1 MNSKYFHET
10 IDVDFGYHFVVRR
23 SVNVADVHGDLSI
36 ETLKRIYQLFNGFLV
51 HVRSTYL
58 TSNTS
63 DVIQFLRLLSRT
75 SYMILLIRDLDDEDD
90 EEIQSAITSVRS
102 VCSNCQ
108 IFYLPNVVDKYSDV
122 NREKIEQLREQIFLD
137 AVKFFHSNEQNIQ
150 KHLEQ
155 LMDTD
160 QCRNAEQDKVFIDS
174 IRPILIHGKED
185 DYPLYSLFTRMCHI
199 RHKLAKM
206 DPYNADFQDTK
217 LYALHSELSQISTEL
232 EKQQRAGF
240 QATGQAFQ
248 RFFQLVQNTEDQ
260 LNNLNLLSIELK
272 HERDKKISCVD
283 LTTSFYQKLS
293 LEIHWRNAMISSKS
307 ISNSERRILIDAYHN
322 YIDEGNS
329 FEIIDG
335 DNFEMQDE
343 FLIEVM
349 HLFHKKKF
357 FIMSIIGPQQS
368 GKSTLLN
375 FLFGTLFEVRE
386 GRCTR
391 GVYGT
396 LVKIRSE
403 AVTHDLIPPDY
414 DYILLID
421 TEDLFSIEKS
431 DEQYDKRLILF
442 CLAISHLVIVNISG
456 EIHYTLIQMLIL
468 CIQSLNYLGETR
480 VTRPTVHFVLNEK
493 ADLNKA
499 ICEKLFRILRDILI
513 ANGLNNLIDLGPNNF
528 HVLSTAFNRKPFLDP
543 HGECAAISTDI
554 NFVTDVQKLC
564 KLFVDSSFQIIRDT
578 GDRFSIPTKW
588 IEFANS
594 VLQIIKKYPDL
605 TYFKDIFER
614 EQNNKIRQDIR
625 NDFEQILSPTQAQ
638 LLIDREKHNS
648 ISHIQDSFQIEQEKI
663 LNELESKLEQK
674 IVKYAVSENVRQRSF
689 RFMRVQVA
697 SRFRSWEVSAIMAG
711 EQDKLNKMVDDS
723 DAELRQLAYDTTG
736 KTYFTDKASAME
748 KFEMMWKNQF
758 SCVQVKFDSETQ
770 WKQSIDLVCQLY
782 DVLDQY
788 ALPSLDNVL
797 AYLPFLMT
805 LDNLDQLSKISTE
818 CISKASNINPLVPHS
833 TNTVYTICFSDL
845 QKPYTFLNN
854 DALLAIYCGDKNSR
868 TRTRSTCRLGVRED
882 FSQEMNSNW
891 RTTVRVSHCFEL
903 LIGRIKEI
911 YQLKISDDEF
921 STEII
926 LLQDILGTVDKL
938 IQDVNQELSMFNF
951 SMSKSLKSI
960 LHICAVLST
969 ALFYYHRHK
978 THFNS
983 VLMKINQ
990 NKVKWQHR
998 FLRMVVVQE
1007 NDDGNVATNLINEF
1021 SDQLRQSFELKVKE
1035 IIGTCIEN
1043 ELRTLNQYSIMKEL
1057 DGEVYEA
1064 PNDWLMRYVLYPFQI
1079 IIERFDQRWEKIETI
1094 ILQLVNISMNSH
1106 LEILAEFFR
1115 IIEAIKIA
1123 LQLIG
1128 GDSFTF
1134 VDDLFESSSNDINQ
1148 NLFDKK
1154 LCMATLLYQY
1164 LSGEPISTKI
1174 TIKNGFTY
1182 TVQSKWQETINN
1194 MPKSSDQ
1201 LKNIFRSMKT
1211 TFETYTITY
1220 IDLFLDKVI
1229 NQKTTSEQAL
1239 QIVMNTFVKNSCR
1252 RTRERLLIQVRG
1264 CKEQCPGCKR
1274 LCDIDH
1280 QLDNA
1285 TSVGQGENRHR
1296 CQSGHQIQALGG
1308 VRYAKGN
1315 ELIIVSCEQMKD
1327 EEFTI
1332 TDQNSSPMC
1341 WKDFKNIHLDWDFDE
1356 LNLKRR
1362 QIDVSIYI
1370 WDRIANQ
1377 LCQYYE
1383 NDMGFVMPNY
1393 ELVQDHFIL
1402 LFGYSDRS
1410 NIANDGLY
1418 GRMLRRVEGLL
1429 LTTKT
1434 DVDQDRPTLRNYLPK
1449 VIDEFIRIR
1458 IEKKRFVTDRMTLIV
1473 GGPKPICLN
1482 RVARLDE
1489 INSSQINDS
1498 ISNCKKPIDFLAA
1511 FMIINDVLASIQADS
1526 KLYGLKHT
1534 IILMMDG
1541 KPDKFPFNG
1550 LRELLNNYYST
1561 INHFWTI
1568 MLGKD
1573 DIETSKQINEIMN
1586 GTLLNINE
1594 PKDLFDVYLKIAN
1607 QDADKSAACNKT
1619 SLMQSTSTLDIWTE
1633 KKTALNDPKTSI
1645 EPLSQHK
1652 KPYEEKSNT
1661 QTVPIPG
1668 IPESLIYHQI
1678 YGISFPSKRED
1689 ILPNV
1694 LLAIAEQVAPN
1705 TTEDILIPLPI
1716 FSQRSIDYLP
1726 TINIKLTVEPLG
1738 FDCNQF
1744 LACLAQDIGID
1755 RNDLVL
1761 IEARQGTV
1769 SLNTRLSVRIAIDKV
1784 KRENIQ
1790 ERLLSMNLPVSKNF
1804 VTMTIQANKNQSN
1817 ESSLE
1822 RDPIRVALENFD
1834 NTEIDRVRLTPETI
1848 DARLRMS
1855 QFMTILDQAQFEFL
1869 KKKSQQIAQCLMH
1882 AFRECSFDYKL
1893 EYALLVANQILVNQ
1907 YKERYNRK
1915 QDNEKILFHGT
1926 SIENL
1931 HAIFRKNFQYH
1942 CKAKRTDN
1950 GWYGQGIYFTSSPRK
1965 ALNYAKSWKFDTF
1978 AYIIC
1983 SLVAVGKSLTITN
1996 MDYRGKP
2003 MHPNY
2008 DSHYVRT
2015 SPNDGEPISNEGEP
2029 FYEEFVIK
2037 DNRRILPL
2045 FIVGIRRAYHCT
2057 IWRDANIDNEVNSS
2071 ILEDMRRR
2079 LSFNIYE
2086 SKTSEDTLN
2095 ILKSKFSDDEMNCA
2109 LITNGARGGRELV
2122 IECRKLRLT
2131 IPIVV
2136 YCKKKSFHQQWATEL
2151 GGREI
2156 KVTGNADETVQFVMD
2171 SLK

>member
-1 MNSKYFHET
+1 MSTIHQVSIESTSIYSHLNQGTTASNLTNETTDDDDDFAIFQFSLKDLVNAGELQYTDKKMKDIANDLMKKFKGEFNRSFQLLIFGAIQPMMYLLKREQNLSDFLEPLKSLFSKESNNPCISQRWLIDVMMINSNRFLCRRLTFLLSKRNPVPMIQPSTNTINKKYRFVSSIIHVWDFSRPILLSFGVGKCKGKTPLVNALFETNFEQSMNSKYFRET
-10 IDVDFGYHFVVRR
+10 IDVDFGYHFVERR

-36 ETLKRIYQLFNGFLV
+36 ETLKRICQLFNGFLV
-51 HVRSTYL
+51 HVQSTYL

-63 DVIQFLRLLSRT
+63 DVIQFLRPLSHP
-75 SYMILLIRDLDDEDD
+75 SYILLLIRDLDDEDD
-90 EEIQSAITSVRS
+90 EEIQTAITSIRS
-102 VCSNCQ
+102 ACSNCQ
-108 IFYLPNVVDKYSDV
+108 IFFLPNVADKNTYV
-122 NREKIEQLREQIFLD
+122 NKEKIEQLREQIFLD
-137 AVKFFHSNEQNIQ
+137 AVKFSHSNEQNIQ
-150 KHLEQ
+150 KHFEQ

-185 DYPLYSLFTRMCHI
+185 DYPLYSLFTRMCDI

-217 LYALHSELSQISTEL
+217 LYALHSELFQISEEL

-248 RFFQLVQNTEDQ
+248 RFFQLIQNKEDQ

-272 HERDKKISCVD
+272 HERDKKISSVD
-283 LTTSFYQKLS
+283 STTSFYQQLS

-307 ISNSERRILIDAYHN
+307 ISEPERRILIDAYHN
-322 YIDEGNS
+322 YIDEGNP
-329 FEIIDG
+329 FEIVDG
-335 DNFEMQDE
+335 DNFEIQGE
-343 FLIEVM
+343 FLTEVM

-357 FIMSIIGPQQS
+357 FVMSIIGPQNS

-391 GVYGT
+391 
-396 LVKIRSE
+396 
-403 AVTHDLIPPDY
+403 D
-414 DYILLID
+414 
-421 TEDLFSIEKS
+421 
-431 DEQYDKRLILF
+431 
-442 CLAISHLVIVNISG
+442 
-456 EIHYTLIQMLIL
+456 
-468 CIQSLNYLGETR
+468 
-480 VTRPTVHFVLNEK
+480 
-493 ADLNKA
+493 
-499 ICEKLFRILRDILI
+499 
-513 ANGLNNLIDLGPNNF
+513 PN
-528 HVLSTAFNRKPFLDP
+528 
-543 HGECAAISTDI
+543 GECAALSTDI
-554 NFVTDVQKLC
+554 KFVTNVQKLC

-711 EQDKLNKMVDDS
+711 ERDKLNKMVDDS

-736 KTYFTDKASAME
+736 KNHFIDKNLAIE

-1769 SLNTRLSVRIAIDKV
+1769 SLNTRLSVRIAIDK
-1784 KRENIQ
+1784 
-1790 ERLLSMNLPVSKNF
+1790 
-1804 VTMTIQANKNQSN
+1804 
-1817 ESSLE
+1817 
-1822 RDPIRVALENFD
+1822 
-1834 NTEIDRVRLTPETI
+1834 
-1848 DARLRMS
+1848 
-1855 QFMTILDQAQFEFL
+1855 
-1869 KKKSQQIAQCLMH
+1869 
-1882 AFRECSFDYKL
+1882 
-1893 EYALLVANQILVNQ
+1893 
-1907 YKERYNRK
+1907 
-1915 QDNEKILFHGT
+1915 
-1926 SIENL
+1926 
-1931 HAIFRKNFQYH
+1931 YH